1 MTTKAGKMEKDR
13 LVIDNK
19 TALELAG
26 LVEQGLTTEQACHFL
41 RLAPTT
47 VGDHVNHPKTPEDE
61 FLRDELL
68 RARAADLLATHQ
80 TLRHPPT
87 EGKGEAGAAVK
98 AALGR
103 LAGLD
108 RRFKSSVQD
117 VGGNIAIYI
126 GVPRPGD
133 DPSVLGGI
141 EIMRG
146 VPILEG
152 ARKSLEGGK
161 GE

>member
-1 MTTKAGKMEKDR
+1 MTGKTGKREKDR
-13 LVIDNK
+13 LVIDNQ
-19 TALELAG
+19 TALELAS
-26 LVEQGLTTEQACHFL
+26 LVEQGLTTEQACHYL

-47 VGDHVNHPKTPEDE
+47 VGEHVRNPKTPEDE

-68 RARAADLLATHQ
+68 KARAADLLATHQ

-87 EGKGEAGAAVK
+87 KGKGEAGAAVK

-108 RRFKSSVQD
+108 KRFKASVQD
-117 VGGNIAIYI
+117 PGGSIAIYI

-133 DPSVLGGI
+133 DPTVIGGI
-141 EIMRG
+141 EIRRG
-146 VPILEG
+146 VPIEEG